1 MKHVQYNRQPSYSF
15 LLADGVAPFQV
26 VGLVELTILFA
37 GSLTKSQAHIARS
50 LCADMI
56 LGMDYINHY
65 NLNINVKQ
73 QIISIENQNRTFVMK
88 IDKDHTLLKIPVITS
103 KSTFIPPHSN
113 RLIKVSNPISTIC
126 SSFIP
131 TTHLHLQHLLST
143 THTSLNFH
151 NYCSNITFCNTSS
164 FPKFLSKGVCV
175 GFMFCRS
182 VMRSSQLFPGS
193 LYKSVEVTGRPGKT
207 SAFSDLFA
215 AQPIGYKSV
224 GVTGLTGKTP
234 ECYDL
239 SAARPTCEKLSGVS
253 EITGRIPALLDLF
266 TEEGTNKKVPEI
278 NNFSVQDRD
287 RTSYCNL
294 QPHCNTIQI
303 LKPRVEEHIR
313 TLVSKIENKQ
323 RQDQVYSVLNRFY
336 RTFDVSKHNI
346 ADTPIHHVI
355 NTVPHSPPA
364 CRPYPQPDK
373 EEAMYKL
380 IQEFLQATG
389 LSLGIFTGLNI

>member
-1 MKHVQYNRQPSYSF
+1 
-15 LLADGVAPFQV
+15 
-26 VGLVELTILFA
+26 
-37 GSLTKSQAHIARS
+37 
-50 LCADMI
+50 
-56 LGMDYINHY
+56 
-65 NLNINVKQ
+65 
-73 QIISIENQNRTFVMK
+73 
-88 IDKDHTLLKIPVITS
+88 
-103 KSTFIPPHSN
+103 
-113 RLIKVSNPISTIC
+113 
-126 SSFIP
+126 
-131 TTHLHLQHLLST
+131 
-143 THTSLNFH
+143 
-151 NYCSNITFCNTSS
+151 
-164 FPKFLSKGVCV
+164 
-175 GFMFCRS
+175 MFCRS
-182 VMRSSQLFPGS
+182 VTRSSQLSPGS
-193 LYKSVEVTGRPGKT
+193 LFKSVEVTGRPGKT
-207 SAFSDLFA
+207 SALSDLFA
-215 AQPIGYKSV
+215 AQPIGYKSI
-224 GVTGLTGKTP
+224 GVSGLTGKTP

-239 SAARPTCEKLSGVS
+239 STTRPTREKSSGVS

-266 TEEGTNKKVPEI
+266 TEEGTDKRVPEI

-287 RTSYCNL
+287 RTSCCNL